1 MEAWFRRQF
10 NRIERETQLNLHKV
24 THFITVVDF
33 FLFQIPG
40 NFNSVSFIN
49 E

>member
-24 THFITVVDF
+24 THLIGGS
-33 FLFQIPG
+33 LESP
-40 NFNSVSFIN
+40 
-49 E
+49 